1 MERLRGR
8 GPHLVGIA
16 AVIVF
21 FGALLGTCRDPQPRT
36 LPEPSGTAST
46 DAAPVTTD
54 PDFSLIGLPAIDGRT
69 TTTPPATA
77 GPATIKGVVEGP
89 DGRVPGAIVRAERLV
104 GDVVQPF
111 EVRTGDDG
119 TFSLARVPG
128 GRYRVRAF
136 LPPSLA
142 MGDPEIFFQ
151 PAFETR
157 EVRLRL
163 ERFTGF
169 SVTSDTAP
177 GQPVVGGG
185 VNLAV
190 RVSERRVGDDG
201 IAREV
206 PLPGV
211 LVQVSSSGWTELDP
225 GATLVTDGD
234 GIAVF
239 QYRCD
244 RVGSVSA
251 TAIVGDGSSSPPP
264 SSPSPSDG
272 SAPAP
277 PASPPPSGPDG
288 TYPLDVPGCAP
299 RPTTTTTTT
308 TTSEPTSS
316 TSRPRGT
323 TSSTSTTTSTTE
335 P

>member
-1 MERLRGR
+1 MELLRRR

-16 AVIVF
+16 AVIVL
-21 FGALLGTCRDPQPRT
+21 FGALLGTCRDPQART

-46 DAAPVTTD
+46 DPGPPTTD

-104 GDVVQPF
+104 GDLVQPF
-111 EVRTGDDG
+111 EVRTGEDG

-157 EVRLRL
+157 EIRLQL

-169 SVTSDTAP
+169 SVSSDTAP
-177 GQPVVGGG
+177 GQPVVGSG

-211 LVQVSSSGWTELDP
+211 LVQVSSSGWTELDA
-225 GATLVTDGD
+225 GTTVTDGD
-234 GIAVF
+234 GLAVF

-251 TAIVGDGSSSPPP
+251 TAIVGDGSNDPPPTSPPQSDGASPSSPPT
-264 SSPSPSDG
+264 
-272 SAPAP
+272 
-277 PASPPPSGPDG
+277 SPPPAGPDG

-308 TTSEPTSS
+308 TTSEPTST

-323 TSSTSTTTSTTE
+323 TSSTSSTSSTTE